1 MKLIANGFKN
11 IQLLELYIVNQE
23 IIVRLG
29 GRIMSKKIGFIGLGI
44 MGKPMAL
51 NLLAKGYEV
60 MVNDLNKE
68 AVQTL
73 LNAGATAGESA
84 KVIGENS
91 DVIITMLPA
100 SHHVQQVVLGENGVL
115 KGAKKGAVII
125 DMSSITPVVSQ
136 EIAAI
141 AEKQGVEMLDAP
153 VSGGEPKA
161 IDGTLAIM
169 VGGKEEVFEQV
180 KDVLYAVGAEVT
192 LVGGNGSGTTAK
204 LANQVIVNLNI
215 AAMSEALV
223 LAAKAGIDVEKMY
236 QAIRGGLAGSAVLD
250 AKVPLILDRNFV
262 AGGRID
268 INLKDITNVMDTAHS
283 IGVPMP
289 LSSQLLEIFHAL
301 KVDGKA
307 ADDHGGIVQYFE
319 KLANV
324 EVGRV

>member
-1 MKLIANGFKN
+1 
-11 IQLLELYIVNQE
+11 
-23 IIVRLG
+23 
-29 GRIMSKKIGFIGLGI
+29 MSKKIGFIGLGI

-51 NLLAKGYEV
+51 NLLSKGYELT
-60 MVNDLNKE
+60 VNDLNKE
-68 AVQTL
+68 AVQAL
-73 LNAGATAGESA
+73 VDAGATAADSA
-84 KVIGENS
+84 KEVGANS
-91 DVIITMLPA
+91 NVIITMLPA
-100 SHHVQQVVLGENGVL
+100 SHHVQQVVLSENGVL
-115 KGAKKGAVII
+115 SGAKKGSVII
-125 DMSSITPVVSQ
+125 DMSSISPVVSQ
-136 EIAAI
+136 EIAAQ
-141 AEKQGVEMLDAP
+141 AEKQGVDMLDAP

-169 VGGKEEVFEQV
+169 VGGKKEVFEQV
-180 KDVLYAVGAEVT
+180 KDILSAMGSEIT

-268 INLKDITNVMDTAHS
+268 INLKDISNVMETAHN

-289 LSSQLLEIFHAL
+289 LSSHLLEIFHAL

-307 ADDHGGIVQYFE
+307 ADDHGGIVQYYE

-324 EVGRV
+324 TVGRAE

>member
-1 MKLIANGFKN
+1 
-11 IQLLELYIVNQE
+11 
-23 IIVRLG
+23 
-29 GRIMSKKIGFIGLGI
+29 MSKKIGFIGLGI

-51 NLLAKGYEV
+51 NLLSKGYELT
-60 MVNDLNKE
+60 VNDLDKE
-68 AVQTL
+68 AVQAL
-73 LNAGATAGESA
+73 VDAGATAADSA
-84 KVIGENS
+84 KEVGANS

-100 SHHVQQVVLGENGVL
+100 SHHVQQVVLSENGVL
-115 KGAKKGAVII
+115 SGAKKGSVII
-125 DMSSITPVVSQ
+125 DMSSISPVVSQ
-136 EIAAI
+136 EIAAQ
-141 AEKQGVEMLDAP
+141 AEKQGVDMLDAP

-180 KDVLYAVGAEVT
+180 KDVLSAMGSEIT
-192 LVGGNGSGTTAK
+192 LVGGNGSGATAK

-268 INLKDITNVMDTAHS
+268 INLKDISNVMETAHN

-289 LSSQLLEIFHAL
+289 LSSHLLEIFHAL

-307 ADDHGGIVQYFE
+307 ADDHGGIVQYYE

-324 EVGRV
+324 TVGRAE

>member
-1 MKLIANGFKN
+1 
-11 IQLLELYIVNQE
+11 
-23 IIVRLG
+23 
-29 GRIMSKKIGFIGLGI
+29 MSKKIGFIGLGI

-60 MVNDLNKE
+60 MVHDLNKE

-73 LNAGATAGESA
+73 INAGAKKADSA
-84 KVIGENS
+84 KGIGENS
-91 DVIITMLPA
+91 DVIISMLPA

-115 KGAKKGAVII
+115 SGAKKGAVII
-125 DMSSITPVVSQ
+125 DMSSISPVVSK

-161 IDGTLAIM
+161 KDGTLAIM

-180 KDVLYAVGAEVT
+180 KDILFAMGSEIT
-192 LVGGNGSGTTAK
+192 LVGGNGSGATAK

-268 INLKDITNVMDTAHS
+268 INLKDMTNVMETAHS

-307 ADDHGGIVQYFE
+307 ADDHGGIVQYYE
-319 KLANV
+319 KLAQV
-324 EVGRV
+324 TVGRV

>member
-1 MKLIANGFKN
+1 
-11 IQLLELYIVNQE
+11 
-23 IIVRLG
+23 
-29 GRIMSKKIGFIGLGI
+29 
-44 MGKPMAL
+44 MAL

-73 LNAGATAGESA
+73 IDAGATAGDSA
-84 KVIGENS
+84 KIIGENS

-100 SHHVQQVVLGENGVL
+100 SHHVQQVVLGDNGVL
-115 KGAKKGAVII
+115 GGAKKGSIII
-125 DMSSITPVVSQ
+125 DMSSITPVVSK
-136 EIAAI
+136 ELAAT

-161 IDGTLAIM
+161 KDGTLAIM

-180 KDVLYAVGAEVT
+180 KDVLYAMGAEVT

-268 INLKDITNVMDTAHS
+268 INMKDITNVMDTAHS

-301 KVDGKA
+301 KIDGKA

-324 EVGRV
+324 EVGRA

>member
-1 MKLIANGFKN
+1 MKK
-11 IQLLELYIVNQE
+11 V
-23 IIVRLG
+23 
-29 GRIMSKKIGFIGLGI
+29 GFIGLGI
-44 MGKPMAL
+44 MGKPMAS
-51 NLLAKGYEV
+51 NLLSKGYQV
-60 MVNDLNKE
+60 TVNDINE
-68 AVQTL
+68 TAVQSL
-73 LNAGATAGESA
+73 VESGADSVKTPKELAERC
-84 KVIGENS
+84 

-100 SHHVQQVVLGENGVL
+100 NKHVKQVVLEENGIL
-115 KGAKKGAVII
+115 SAAKPGLVII
-125 DMSSITPVVSQ
+125 DMSSITPVVSK
-136 EIAAI
+136 EIASFA
-141 AEKQGVEMLDAP
+141 AEKGVEMLDAP

-161 IDGTLAIM
+161 KDGTLAIM

-180 KDVLYAVGAEVT
+180 NDILYTMGTEVT

-223 LAAKAGIDVEKMY
+223 LASKAGIDVEKMY

-268 INLKDITNVMDTAHS
+268 INMKDITNVIDTAHE

-301 KVDGKA
+301 KVDGKSS
-307 ADDHGGIVQYFE
+307 DDHGGIVQYFE
-319 KLANV
+319 TLASV
-324 EVGRV
+324 EVRRGLNESDK

>member
-1 MKLIANGFKN
+1 
-11 IQLLELYIVNQE
+11 
-23 IIVRLG
+23 
-29 GRIMSKKIGFIGLGI
+29 MSKKIGFIGLGI

-51 NLLAKGYEV
+51 NLLSKGYELT
-60 MVNDLNKE
+60 VNDLNKE
-68 AVQTL
+68 AVQAL
-73 LNAGATAGESA
+73 VDAGATAADSA
-84 KVIGENS
+84 KEVGANS

-100 SHHVQQVVLGENGVL
+100 SHHVQQVVLSENGVL
-115 KGAKKGAVII
+115 SGAKKGSVII
-125 DMSSITPVVSQ
+125 DMSSISPVVSQ
-136 EIAAI
+136 EIAAQ
-141 AEKQGVEMLDAP
+141 AEKQGVDMLDAP

-180 KDVLYAVGAEVT
+180 KDVLSAMGSEIT
-192 LVGGNGSGTTAK
+192 LVGTNGSGTTAK

-268 INLKDITNVMDTAHS
+268 INLKDISNVMETAHN

-289 LSSQLLEIFHAL
+289 LSSHLLEIFHAL

-307 ADDHGGIVQYFE
+307 ADDHGGIVQYYE

-324 EVGRV
+324 TVGRAE

>member
-1 MKLIANGFKN
+1 
-11 IQLLELYIVNQE
+11 
-23 IIVRLG
+23 
-29 GRIMSKKIGFIGLGI
+29 MSKKIGFIGLGI

-60 MVNDLNKE
+60 MVNDLNKD

-73 LNAGATAGESA
+73 IDAGATAGDSA

-100 SHHVQQVVLGENGVL
+100 SHHVQQVVLGDNGVL
-115 KGAKKGAVII
+115 NGAKKGAVII
-125 DMSSITPVVSQ
+125 DMSSITPVVSK
-136 EIAAI
+136 ELAAT

-161 IDGTLAIM
+161 KDGTLAIM

-180 KDVLYAVGAEVT
+180 KDVLYAMGAEVT

-268 INLKDITNVMDTAHS
+268 INMKDITNVMDTAHS

-324 EVGRV
+324 EVGRA